1 MDERRQ
7 LITFLNESEKLK
19 STLRHNWMT
28 SGRQEDSSQHSWRAA
43 LFFILTQELWQ
54 LGVDPY
60 KTLVMLIMH
69 DLPETK
75 YGDIAG
81 FMKETNLDEHTK
93 HKLRE
98 QEAAKQ
104 LYNLLPD
111 RLSERF
117 IALQEEFEKGESREA
132 KIAQALEK
140 IETQLQHLES
150 GPAYWSEEERGDHM
164 LHYPDKAVDKLG
176 DDNISGIWEIIQRE
190 IHKLTYPEQNV

>member
-1 MDERRQ
+1 MDDQYQQ
-7 LITFLNESEKLK
+7 LLKFLNEAEKLK

-43 LFFILTQELWQ
+43 LFFIMAQELWQ
-54 LGVDPY
+54 FNADPY

-69 DLPETK
+69 DLPEAK

-81 FMKETNLDEHTK
+81 FKKVTNLGEHTQ

-104 LYNLLPD
+104 LYATLPAP
-111 RLSERF
+111 LGEKF
-117 IALQEEFEKGESREA
+117 TQLQEEFEKGESPEA

-150 GPAYWSEEERGDHM
+150 GPKYWSDEERGDHM
-164 LHYPDKAVDKLG
+164 LHYPDKAVDNLNDEHVAKV
-176 DDNISGIWEIIQRE
+176 WKIIQRE
-190 IHKLTYPEQNV
+190 IHRLTYP